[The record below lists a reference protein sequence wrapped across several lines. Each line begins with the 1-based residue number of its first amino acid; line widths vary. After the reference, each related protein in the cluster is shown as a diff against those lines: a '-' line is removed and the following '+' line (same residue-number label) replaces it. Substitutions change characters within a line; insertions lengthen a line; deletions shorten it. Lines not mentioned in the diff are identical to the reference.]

1 MSKKNSLSIFFIFA
15 FCLTFILGTWQ
26 YKRLSWKNDLV
37 NNIQQS
43 ANNPLSFDENII
55 YPELTGVIL
64 PSNFNILNNPIFVG
78 PKTYQGNVGFHLY
91 FPIFRND
98 DFMTVLN
105 AGWIK
110 NKNQKNIDKI
120 FNDISN
126 TKFNNIY
133 LRDFY
138 KEKPYF
144 TPENNITKNEWF
156 YPGQLDL
163 EVYFSKKI
171 QLGQYFILADISIN
185 KYFVNPMTLLR
196 NSHLQYLLTWYLLS
210 LTSLVMLIV
219 NRRNKNG

>member
-15 FCLTFILGTWQ
+15 FCLTFVLGTWQ
-26 YKRLSWKNDLV
+26 YKRLNWKNDLISNV
-37 NNIQQS
+37 HQS
-43 ANNPLSFDENII
+43 TNDPSFFNENII

-64 PSNFNILNNPIFVG
+64 PSNFYIINNPIFVG
-78 PKTYQGNVGFHLY
+78 SKTYQGNNGLHLY

-98 DFMTVLN
+98 DFITVLN

-110 NKNQKNIDKI
+110 SKDQKNIDQIFDKI
-120 FNDISN
+120 LNKKSN
-126 TKFNNIY
+126 KIY

-138 KEKPYF
+138 VEKPYF
-144 TPENNITKNEWF
+144 TPENNTDKNEWF
-156 YPGQLDL
+156 YPGQFDL

-171 QLGQYFILADISIN
+171 QLDQYFVLADVSIN
-185 KYFVNPMTLLR
+185 KYFVDPLTLLR

-210 LTSLVMLIV
+210 FTSLVMLIV